1 VEGEEK
7 LHKKENNRREQ
18 RKVQEICGEEGQIG
32 RGESFEIEKCEKDE
46 EFFES
51 GGR

>member
-1 VEGEEK
+1 MLEGGAG
-7 LHKKENNRREQ
+7 
-18 RKVQEICGEEGQIG
+18 GE
-32 RGESFEIEKCEKDE
+32 RGSFEIEKCEKDE

>member
-1 VEGEEK
+1 MLEGGAM
-7 LHKKENNRREQ
+7 
-18 RKVQEICGEEGQIG
+18 GE
-32 RGESFEIEKCEKDE
+32 GESFEIEKCEKDE